1 MTVHVI
7 LLLHMYYGGAEK
19 AEKLTTAQKSLTGR
33 LDGKIRIISLEIST
47 SYGPRNKAKIS
58 F

>member
-1 MTVHVI
+1 
-7 LLLHMYYGGAEK
+7 MYYSGAEK
-19 AEKLTTAQKSLTGR
+19 AEKLTTAFTKKSLTGR
-33 LDGKIRIISLEIST
+33 LGGKIRIISLEIST